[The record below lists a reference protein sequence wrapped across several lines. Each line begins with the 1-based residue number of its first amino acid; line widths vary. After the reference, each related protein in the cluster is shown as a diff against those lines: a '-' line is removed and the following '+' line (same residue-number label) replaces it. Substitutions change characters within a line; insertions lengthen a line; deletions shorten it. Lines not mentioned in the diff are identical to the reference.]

1 MSKSKISSGL
11 AAVML
16 IGSLFVGWQAML
28 IVTVLLFAFCEVDER
43 VKNVAI
49 KVITFYLGLTLVITV
64 WGLVYDG
71 VDLIFSSIDKIVAT
85 INSYLDYGK
94 QIDIEK
100 LQSYVIT
107 PASNL
112 LKIADN
118 IASYLFV
125 FVKFGFIVSL
135 FTGKNQK
142 DNVITNKINGYVSK
156 ALAYINSF
164 EMPVNQMPQQSAV
177 VEQNASVPVQDAQVS
192 MQSTNVVN
200 QDTGI
205 NNNINS

>member
-71 VDLIFSSIDKIVAT
+71 VDLIFSSIDKIVTT